1 MPPVID
7 IDFDVYKQL
16 TMKREAESDSYNDVL
31 RRMLNLEAK
40 KTAPLNGTTLS
51 PRSGS
56 AWVSKGVTFPDGT
69 EFRATYKGRVCGAKI
84 IQGRFIDE
92 NEKTATS
99 LSQAARFITNNSVDG
114 WIFWE
119 VKRPSDLEW
128 RKAGD
133 LRNK

>member
-7 IDFDVYKQL
+7 IDFEVYKLL
-16 TMKREAESDSYNDVL
+16 TMQREAESDSYNDVL
-31 RRMLNLEAK
+31 RRMLNLDAK
-40 KTAPLNGTTLS
+40 PAATVKGTALVSRN
-51 PRSGS
+51 GS

-69 EFRATYKGRVCGAKI
+69 EFRATYKGRVCTAKI
-84 IQGRFIDE
+84 ARGRLIAE
-92 NEKTATS
+92 GEKSATS

-114 WIFWE
+114 WTFWE
-119 VKRPSDLEW
+119 VKRPTDLEW